1 MSLLDHENQ
10 SAYPSELE
18 DRQKKEKSSSD
29 SSNFP
34 NSDITRRGDS
44 TAQYS
49 TDVQCDDLSV
59 NNNPGPGTYK
69 PETAMVIVYKSSPW
83 YTIGARHTH
92 SRPEYTPGP
101 AYRLPDTR
109 IYKYRSAPAYTLG
122 SRHPLCQALFIVPY
136 KE

>member
-1 MSLLDHENQ
+1 MSVLGHEKQ
-10 SAYPSELE
+10 STYSSELE
-18 DRQKKEKSSSD
+18 DRQKKAKSSSD

-34 NSDITRRGDS
+34 NSGITRRGNDI
-44 TAQYS
+44 AQHS

-69 PETAMVIVYKSSPW
+69 PENAMEIVYKSSPR

-92 SRPEYTPGP
+92 SRLEYTPGP
-101 AYRLPDTR
+101 SYRLPNVR
-109 IYKYRSAPAYTLG
+109 QYKYRSAPAYTLA